1 MRAVILRSLAV
12 IGVGGLILAGVL
24 YVASTVDTRPPEVLG
39 VQLTQSLADQP
50 DRALI
55 TTSIEVAFSEPVEP
69 DGAEAALS
77 LEPAVAGSVS
87 WSGTTMIFTPADP
100 LEVETEYAVRI
111 AAGVRDL
118 AGNEM
123 AEAPPAFTFVTAGRP
138 MIASADPADGADEV
152 PVDAV
157 VELVFSALMDTASV
171 EAALTVEPEVE
182 HDLRWSGERLEIVF
196 REPLLPATEYRLH
209 VAGSATDVSGV
220 ELGRDVSIGFRT
232 VEPALAVAAVIP
244 ADGTGGIAPT
254 TPIVIRFDRPV
265 DPASVSSDLLE
276 ISPSVGGSLEL
287 VSLAD
292 SPDGSV
298 LRFLPSAPLSAN
310 TTFEVTLLPGVR
322 GEENG
327 GGMAEP
333 VRWTFT
339 TGTTFGTL
347 SNHVLFLSDR
357 AGVTNVWAMNPDGT
371 GQHQVSAELTP
382 VLDYAVAPNGSSLV
396 VSDGWRLVYMS
407 ADGSGRQI
415 LTEAGFLEFD
425 PTYAPDGSRVA
436 FARADAETGEGL
448 GLWTWE
454 PGAVSADRV
463 DLPADVRPDRP
474 DPTGDV
480 DESGL
485 LLRAPRYAP
494 DGQALA
500 FVAADGRIGLL
511 ELPAERF
518 TWVEA
523 SAVGAPSW
531 RPDSSGILVSLG
543 ESGTEPTVAAPVAP
557 LAPTQGGGVGLVNR
571 SGTRVDR
578 TGFGDEARLAAVG
591 PDGRIAVHDADGV
604 MRVADRPDA
613 AAEPIAG
620 LEGARLAELAFG
632 PAGRVAIIVRQASSP
647 EASRIERVD
656 LETGERAE
664 LLRGGWRVR
673 WLP

>member
-39 VQLTQSLADQP
+39 VQLTQPLADQS

-77 LEPAVAGSVS
+77 LEPPVAGSVS

-100 LEVETEYAVRI
+100 LEVETEYAVLI
-111 AAGVRDL
+111 GPGVRDL

-123 AEAPPAFTFVTAGRP
+123 AEAPPPFTFVTAGRP
-138 MIASADPADGADEV
+138 MLASADPADGADDV

-171 EAALTVEPEVE
+171 EAALSLEPAVE
-182 HDLRWSGERLEIVF
+182 HDLRWSGERLEVVP
-196 REPLLPATEYRLH
+196 REPLMPATEYRVR
-209 VAGSATDVSGV
+209 VAGSATDISGV
-220 ELGRDVSIGFRT
+220 AIGRDVAIAFRT
-232 VEPALAVAAVIP
+232 VEPALAVAAVAP
-244 ADGTGGIAPT
+244 ADGIGGIAPT
-254 TPIVIRFDRPV
+254 TSIVIRFDRPI
-265 DPASVSSDLLE
+265 DPASVSTDLLE

-287 VSLAD
+287 VSLPGA
-292 SPDGSV
+292 PDGSV
-298 LRFLPSAPLSAN
+298 LRFRPSAPLPAN
-310 TTFEVTLLPGVR
+310 TTFEVALLPGVR
-322 GEENG
+322 GVDG
-327 GGMAEP
+327 GGGTAEP

-339 TGTTFGTL
+339 TGTSFGTL

-382 VLDYAVAPNGSSLV
+382 VQDYAVAPNGSSLV
-396 VSDGWRLVYMS
+396 VSDGWRLVFLR
-407 ADGSGRQI
+407 ADGSGRQV
-415 LTEAGFLEFD
+415 LTEVGLLEFD

-454 PGAVSADRV
+454 PGAVSADRIE
-463 DLPADVRPDRP
+463 LPPDVRPDRP
-474 DPTGDV
+474 DPTADA
-480 DESGL
+480 DEPG

-511 ELPAERF
+511 ELPTERF

-523 SAVGAPSW
+523 SAVGAPAW
-531 RPDSSGILVSLG
+531 RPDSSGILVSMG
-543 ESGTEPTVAAPVAP
+543 EPGNDSIVEGPVAP
-557 LAPTQGGGVGLVNR
+557 LSAAGGGVGLVNR
-571 SGTRVDR
+571 SGTRVER
-578 TGFGDEARLAAVG
+578 TDFGDEARLAAVG
-591 PDGRIAVHDADGV
+591 PDGRIAVRDADGV
-604 MRVADRPDA
+604 VRVADRPDA
-613 AAEPIAG
+613 AAAPLPG
-620 LEGARLAELAFG
+620 LEVARLAELTFG
-632 PAGRVAIIVRQASSP
+632 PAGRVAIIVRQVSSP

-656 LETGERAE
+656 LETGDRTE
-664 LLRGGWRVR
+664 LVRGGWWVR